1 MEEDST
7 NKLHLTEEELRDAG
21 ASATYI
27 AYYMAAK
34 RLGISTNS
42 TNHAEKVVDRDSD
55 MHGGGFH
62 EALWNAEPRYSGDN
76 PYGADST
83 NKNLLQEAGV
93 YKSEEGMIA

>member
-7 NKLHLTEEELRDAG
+7 NELHLTEEELRDAG

-55 MHGGGFH
+55 MHGDGFH
-62 EALWNAEPRYSGDN
+62 EALWNADHRYSGDN
-76 PYGADST
+76 PYGADAT
-83 NKNLLQEAGV
+83 NKKLLQEAGV